1 MVNVSYDH
9 EHNTVIVEFKGNID
23 AAQAEQFFSDI
34 EQVLPRHGK
43 GFKLLTDFSSVEAMD
58 LAVQRGIKKA
68 MELFNGRGVTEVLR
82 VLPDPDMGIGFNIM
96 SRFRYS
102 KDIRIHTL
110 RSREE
115 AEARLKIE
123 ETSSH

>member
-68 MELFNGRGVTEVLR
+68 ELFNGRGVTDRHSGHFCRRGECR
-82 VLPDPDMGIGFNIM
+82 RILPDELLHAQRPLP
-96 SRFRYS
+96 R
-102 KDIRIHTL
+102 
-110 RSREE
+110 
-115 AEARLKIE
+115 
-123 ETSSH
+123 